1 MLARNSSTPTHHSER
16 RRRSPH
22 MALLAVLLLIALLGA
37 ACGDSGGDDD
47 NGGSAGGEEPTRGGE
62 IRVESQEPGSLDPPL
77 SSGSEDARIVRLVFD
92 GLVGYDQ
99 ETAALE
105 PRVATEWES
114 NDDATEWTFKL
125 REGTKFSNGEEVTAE
140 SFVRGAT
147 RAASPDIY
155 NNPDGLGYH
164 LDGVEG
170 VAEHSAGTAPDVE
183 GIEAVDDYTLKFTLT
198 AADAEFPVK
207 AGHNPF
213 YPIPSEEA
221 MAAQQPSWAEFPIGN
236 GPFKLKEAWK
246 HNQSIT
252 LVRNDEY
259 YGDEP
264 YLDQVNFVITA
275 DLDTAYVNWQA
286 GNVDWTRIPPPKT
299 QEARQQNEG
308 NYLIRDMA
316 GFEYLAFTLQHAP
329 MDNKLFRQ
337 AVSLSIDRQAI
348 SDAVFFGLRTPAA
361 AIVPELMP
369 GSRVDG
375 ADGPCE
381 YCEHDPDRAKQLFEQ
396 SGVNLDKLTLHFNA
410 GAGHDEWM
418 AAVAQQVSQTL
429 GIPVEAI
436 PATTQFT
443 GSAGYTGWM
452 KSGAPASANR
462 LAWSLDYPTP
472 DNFLYPLLFSTS
484 SDNKP
489 NYNNPE
495 YDELIL
501 EARTELESDARI
513 ALYQE
518 AEDLALEDMPLIPL
532 WWRTQLRLVKL
543 DKFGGLEIDP
553 FEDPTLRTA
562 YIKGDASES
571 PDETPSETA
580 SPTGSATP
588 SGAASPTGSATPAAT
603 QPAASPSV
611 APSPTA
617 TATAA
622 P

>member
-1 MLARNSSTPTHHSER
+1 MPARIFPFASQHSER
-16 RRRSPH
+16 QRRSPH
-22 MALLAVLLLIALLGA
+22 LALLASLLLIALLGA

-47 NGGSAGGEEPTRGGE
+47 SGGSSGGEVPTRGGE

-77 SSGSEDARIVRLVFD
+77 ASGSEDARIVRLVFD

-147 RAASPDIY
+147 RAASPDLY

-164 LDGVEG
+164 LDGVKG

-183 GIEAVDDYTLKFTLT
+183 GVEAVDDYTLKFTLT

-213 YPIPSEEA
+213 YPMPSEEA
-221 MAAQQPSWAEFPIGN
+221 MAAQQPSWGEFPIGN

-259 YGDEP
+259 YGDEA

-286 GNVDWTRIPPPKT
+286 GNIDWTRIPPPKT
-299 QEARQQNEG
+299 QEARQQNPD

-316 GFEYLAFTLQHAP
+316 GFDYLAFTLKQAP

-337 AVSLSIDRQAI
+337 AVSLSIDRKAI
-348 SDAVFFGLRTPAA
+348 SDAVFFGLRTPAKG
-361 AIVPELMP
+361 IVPELMP

-375 ADGPCE
+375 DDGPCK
-381 YCEHDPDRAKQLFEQ
+381 YCEYDPDRAKQLFQQ
-396 SGVNLDKLTLHFNA
+396 SGVKIDKLTLHFNA

-418 AAVAQQVSQTL
+418 AATAQQISQTL

-443 GSAGYTGWM
+443 GSAGYTGWI
-452 KSGAPASANR
+452 KEGAPPSANR
-462 LAWSLDYPTP
+462 IAWSLDYPTP
-472 DNFLYPLLFSTS
+472 DNFLYPLLFSS
-484 SDNKP
+484 STDNKSS
-489 NYNNPE
+489 YNNPA
-495 YDELIL
+495 YDKLIG
-501 EARTELESDARI
+501 EARAELDSDAREK
-513 ALYQE
+513 LYQE
-518 AEDLALEDMPLIPL
+518 AEDLALEDMPIVPM
-532 WWRTQLRLVKL
+532 WWRTQFRLAKL
-543 DKFGGLEIDP
+543 DRFGGLAIDP

-562 YIKGDASES
+562 YVKGEASES
-571 PDETPSETA
+571 PSGSPSPSGTA
-580 SPTGSATP
+580 SPP
-588 SGAASPTGSATPAAT
+588 PVASPTGSATPAAT
-603 QPAASPSV
+603 EPPASPSV
-611 APSPTA
+611 APSPSPG
-617 TATAA
+617 ATAA
-622 P
+622 Q

>member
-1 MLARNSSTPTHHSER
+1 MLARNSSTPTYHSER
-16 RRRSPH
+16 QRRSPRL
-22 MALLAVLLLIALLGA
+22 ALLAGLLLIALLGA
-37 ACGDSGGDDD
+37 ACGDSGGDD
-47 NGGSAGGEEPTRGGE
+47 NGDGTSGGEEPTRGGE

-114 NDDATEWTFKL
+114 NDDATEWTFQL

-140 SFVRGAT
+140 SFVRGIT
-147 RAASPDIY
+147 RAASPELY

-164 LDGVEG
+164 LDGVKG
-170 VAEHSAGTAPDVE
+170 VAERAAGTAPDVE
-183 GIEAVDDYTLKFTLT
+183 GVEAVDEYTLKFTLN

-207 AGHNPF
+207 AGHTPF
-213 YPIPSEEA
+213 YPIPSDEA

-259 YGDEP
+259 YGDEA

-316 GFEYLAFTLQHAP
+316 GLEYLAFTLQHAP

-361 AIVPELMP
+361 GIVPELMP
-369 GSRVDG
+369 GSRADG
-375 ADGPCE
+375 DEGPCE
-381 YCEHDPDRAKQLFEQ
+381 YCEHDPERAKELFEQ
-396 SGVNLDKLTLHFNA
+396 SGVNIDKLTLHFNA

-418 AAVAQQVSQTL
+418 AAAAQQISQTL
-429 GIPVEAI
+429 GIQVEAI

-443 GSAGYTGWM
+443 GSAGYAGWM
-452 KSGAPASANR
+452 KSGAPPSLNR
-462 LAWSLDYPTP
+462 IGWGLDYPTP
-472 DNFLYPLLFSTS
+472 DNFLYPLLFSSS

-489 NYNNPE
+489 NYDNPE

-501 EARTELESDARI
+501 EARTETDADERI

-518 AEDLALEDMPLIPL
+518 AEDLALEDMPLVPL
-532 WWRTQLRLVKL
+532 WWRTQIRLVKL
-543 DKFGGLEIDP
+543 DKYGGLEIDP

-562 YIKGDASES
+562 YIKGEASDS
-571 PDETPSETA
+571 PDDEST
-580 SPTGSATP
+580 SPTAE
-588 SGAASPTGSATPAAT
+588 ASPTGSATPAAT
-603 QPAASPSV
+603 EPPASPAV

-617 TATAA
+617 SATAS

>member
-16 RRRSPH
+16 QRRSPRLV
-22 MALLAVLLLIALLGA
+22 LLAGLLLIALLGA

-47 NGGSAGGEEPTRGGE
+47 NGGTAGGEEPTRGGE
-62 IRVESQEPGSLDPPL
+62 IRVESQEPGSLDPAL
-77 SSGSEDARIVRLVFD
+77 ASGSEDSRIIRLIFD
-92 GLVGYDQ
+92 GLVGYDP
-99 ETAALE
+99 ETAAVE

-147 RAASPDIY
+147 RATSPELY

-170 VAEHSAGTAPDVE
+170 VAEHAAGTTTDVA
-183 GIEAVDDYTLKFTLT
+183 GIEAVDDYTIKFTLT
-198 AADAEFPVK
+198 AGDAEFPVK

-213 YPIPSEEA
+213 MPIPSDEA

-236 GPFKLKEAWK
+236 GPFKLEQPWQ

-259 YGDEP
+259 YGDET
-264 YLDQVNFVITA
+264 YLDRVNFVITA

-308 NYLIRDMA
+308 NFLIRDMA
-316 GFEYLAFTLQHAP
+316 GLEYLAFTLQHAP

-361 AIVPELMP
+361 GIVPELMP
-369 GSRVDG
+369 GSR
-375 ADGPCE
+375 ADGDEGPCD
-381 YCEHDPDRAKQLFEQ
+381 YCEHDPERAKELFEE

-418 AAVAQQVSQTL
+418 AAVAQQISQTL
-429 GIPVEAI
+429 GIQVEAI

-443 GSAGYTGWM
+443 GSAGYTGWI
-452 KSGAPASANR
+452 KSGAPPSLNR
-462 LAWSLDYPTP
+462 IGWGLDYPTP

-501 EARTELESDARI
+501 EARTETDADERI

-518 AEDLALEDMPLIPL
+518 AEDLALEDMPLVPL
-532 WWRTQLRLVKL
+532 WWRTQFRLVKL

-562 YIKGDASES
+562 YIKGEATE
-571 PDETPSETA
+571 ETPTETA
-580 SPTGSATP
+580 SPTG
-588 SGAASPTGSATPAAT
+588 AASPTGTATPAAT
-603 QPAASPSV
+603 EPPASPAV

-617 TATAA
+617 SPTAA